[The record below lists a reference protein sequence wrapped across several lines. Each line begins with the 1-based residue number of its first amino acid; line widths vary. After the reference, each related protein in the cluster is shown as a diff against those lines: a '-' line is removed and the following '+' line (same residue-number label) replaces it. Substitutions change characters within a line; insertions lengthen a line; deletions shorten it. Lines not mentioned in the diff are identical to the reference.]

1 MSNKTFVKKS
11 KSNFVILTENG
22 MDKLRLDSNFCI
34 YVNDKKIN
42 LEKFKTCENLNN
54 LKIIENESRQLFHQI
69 NHESSDLSPILKKI
83 DLKEVTINLEIYE
96 LLNLIKTKLYEKNQ
110 LLVQKKLI
118 KDQIKYKKPSLLL
131 KLPDNIL
138 EIITFYLY
146 DEMGLL
152 NTSWENLN
160 ISFSSLGADFW
171 RLESSR
177 EIWGYLDNLINEKKM
192 ESDCHNLRKFNV
204 SNLQFYKITKN
215 NFTVF
220 NLTRQLLDGAISKCV
235 FLPIKK
241 LEYIEQLFY
250 IPFGSSGRSLLHGL
264 IRNNDLKGLQKL
276 MKIFPKLNLNVGT
289 IIDNWTPL
297 HNAVYCDL
305 KQMTEF
311 LLENGASTN
320 IPMILNRYSGVI
332 ENLSDFE
339 CTLTE
344 NLNMEENYNFL
355 PNKLYSVSKIHRE
368 FNKVDFKSIEKCSPK
383 IYFIL
388 RNFFDFLPNYFSKSN
403 CVCNQC
409 IKIRETNGSLH
420 FNIY

>member
-1 MSNKTFVKKS
+1 MSNKHFVKKS

-69 NHESSDLSPILKKI
+69 NHESSDLSSVLEKNNLKETEINSEI
-83 DLKEVTINLEIYE
+83 DL

-110 LLVQKKLI
+110 LLVEKKLI
-118 KDQIKYKKPSLLL
+118 ENQIKYKKPSLLL
-131 KLPDNIL
+131 NLPDNIQEL
-138 EIITFYLY
+138 ISFYLY

-152 NTSWENLN
+152 NTGWKDLD
-160 ISFSSLGADFW
+160 ISFSSLGSDFW
-171 RLESSR
+171 RLDDSR
-177 EIWGYLDNLINEKKM
+177 TIWGYLDNLINEKRM

-220 NLTRQLLDGAISKCV
+220 NLTRQLLDGAISNCV
-235 FLPIKK
+235 FLPVKK

-289 IIDNWTPL
+289 LIDNWTPL
-297 HNAVYCDL
+297 HNAVYYNL

-320 IPMILNRYSGVI
+320 IPMILNKYGGVI

-339 CTLTE
+339 YTLTE

-355 PNKLYSVSKIHRE
+355 PNKLYSVSKIHGE
-368 FNKVDFKSIEKCSPK
+368 FNKVDFKEIEKCSPK

-388 RNFFDFLPNYFSKSN
+388 RNFFDLLPSYFSKSN

-409 IKIRETNGSLH
+409 IKIREKNGSLH
-420 FNIY
+420 FNMY